1 MYRLKSKEESV
12 AMPKGRV
19 WEMLGR
25 PRKFLQLMSEQRLA
39 ENQKECSRG
48 SSKCMQGPV
57 VGVCLHIRER
67 VRRSVWPEHSKGKRK
82 WQGMKS
88 E

>member
-1 MYRLKSKEESV
+1 MYRLKSKVESV

-25 PRKFLQLMSEQRLA
+25 PRKFLPLMSEQRLA

-48 SSKCMQGPV
+48 SSKCKALWWE
-57 VGVCLHIRER
+57 CAWHIRER
-67 VRRSVWPEHSKGKRK
+67 VRRSVWPEYSKGKRK